1 MRNKKRI
8 VVPLVA
14 MTAFACVL
22 GAQAEEK
29 TLKIGVSFPSF
40 ENDSY
45 VNKEKY
51 LREEAEKYSEQY
63 GISIELNIVS
73 ADNDAT
79 TQNSQVIDLISSDCD
94 VIAVAPV
101 DNKSIWTSIEEV
113 HNAGLPFICMTR
125 AIADGA
131 TEAQTP
137 DASYYV
143 DARTCAYDSAKSVIE
158 LMQADGYK
166 AEDIVAVEILGE
178 LTDQNA
184 INYSEGFNAVA
195 EEYGIEVVAQ
205 AGSDWDV
212 DTLYGRLPAI
222 LEANP
227 NVNFIWNP
235 SDFLLDAVLPIL
247 EDQEKLY
254 PYGEEGH
261 IYIASSTGQK
271 NGFDALLD
279 GSIDAIT
286 VDNQRGE
293 AVAVIEAGIALVV
306 ENSEPSSE
314 MLDVPLCT
322 RDTFETLKEEGYL
335 WGWTE

>member
-1 MRNKKRI
+1 MKKL
-8 VVPLVA
+8 LVMLLA
-14 MTAFACVL
+14 LTMILSNLACA
-22 GAQAEEK
+22 GGESEK

-51 LREEAEKYSEQY
+51 LHEEAERLAAER
-63 GISIELNIVS
+63 GIHIELSIVS

-79 TQNSQVIDLISSDCD
+79 TQNAQIIDLISSDCD
-94 VIAVAPV
+94 VIAAAPV
-101 DNKSIWTSIEEV
+101 DNTSIWTSIEAV
-113 HNAGLPFICMTR
+113 HAAGKPFICMTR

-143 DARTCAYDSAKSVIE
+143 DARTSAYESAKCVIE
-158 LMQADGYK
+158 MMLADGYK

-184 INYSEGFNAVA
+184 VNYSAGFSAVA
-195 EEYGIEVVAQ
+195 EEYGIQVVAQ
-205 AGSDWDV
+205 ASSDWDV
-212 DTLYGRLPAI
+212 DTLYSRLPAI

-227 NVNFIWNP
+227 AVNFIWNP

-247 EDQEKLY
+247 EDQEKLAA
-254 PYGEEGH
+254 YGEEGH

-293 AVAVIEAGIALVV
+293 AKSVIEASIALIID
-306 ENSEPSSE
+306 NTAPSSE

-322 RDTFETLKEEGYL
+322 RASFENLKAEGYL
-335 WGWTE
+335 WGWSE

>member
-1 MRNKKRI
+1 MKKLLAML
-8 VVPLVA
+8 LVLVTIFA
-14 MTAFACVL
+14 CAAFAH
-22 GAQAEEK
+22 AEGEK
-29 TLKIGVSFPSF
+29 TLKVGVSFPSF

-51 LREEAEKYSEQY
+51 LHEEAERYSAEK
-63 GISIELNIVS
+63 GIQIELTIVS

-79 TQNSQVIDLISSDCD
+79 TQNSQIIDLISSDCD
-94 VIAVAPV
+94 VIAAAPV
-101 DNKSIWTSIEEV
+101 DNTSIWTSIEAV
-113 HNAGLPFICMTR
+113 HEAGKPFICMTR
-125 AIADGA
+125 AIAEGA
-131 TEAQTP
+131 SEAQTP

-143 DARTCAYDSAKSVIE
+143 DARTCAYDSAKCVIE
-158 LMQADGYK
+158 MMIADGYK

-184 INYSEGFNAVA
+184 VNYSAGFNAVA
-195 EEYGIEVVAQ
+195 EEYGIQVVAQ
-205 AGSDWDV
+205 ASSDWDV
-212 DTLYGRLPAI
+212 DTLYSRLPAI
-222 LEANP
+222 MEANP
-227 NVNFIWNP
+227 GVNFIWNP

-247 EDQEKLY
+247 EDQEKLNA
-254 PYGEEGH
+254 YGEEGH

-293 AVAVIEAGIALVV
+293 AVAVIEASIALIIDGT
-306 ENSEPSSE
+306 EPSSE
-314 MLDVPLCT
+314 MLAVPLCT
-322 RDTFETLKEEGYL
+322 RESFETLKNDGYL